1 MKLEYITKTEFD
13 FLKDNLCEWFSKKL
27 EKDPDTI
34 FQFSSDLTIEDRRLI
49 YQKSDNFIIDKSKVI
64 EFDNFEKIENN
75 KEKDEPEIKYEIIMR
90 AGRKY
95 YNKLQKFPLQNM
107 GTINIMNQKL
117 DFNTRMISSLLIMNT
132 LMFMCILNK

>member
-34 FQFSSDLTIEDRRLI
+34 FQFSSDLTIEDRRFI